1 MTLISVHNNEGCVGR
16 CDSKC
21 YNATGPVC
29 TCCCGGL
36 NHGKGLQQ
44 AMENTAERAQRLMEE
59 WGEENPGENIQI
71 GSMQEE
77 LFPEEEVAV

>member
-1 MTLISVHNNEGCVGR
+1 
-16 CDSKC
+16 
-21 YNATGPVC
+21 
-29 TCCCGGL
+29 
-36 NHGKGLQQ
+36 
-44 AMENTAERAQRLMEE
+44 MENTAERAQRLMEE